1 MRLSSPVPH
10 KRARI
15 EIIPLID
22 IMFFLLASFMM
33 VSLSQTHMKGIRV
46 NLPAA
51 KGPPPSGVKD
61 FVSVKVL
68 EGNAVFFDNQ
78 YVPEDQ
84 VLPRLFDLHRGN
96 PDIKISISAAPALA
110 PLLFPRQFLRMSRA
124 VHPSARAQSRNG
136 SALIASPS
144 ARFVQARPVTF
155 GCFVYRL
162 PRGPRNA
169 PKILQARHQAHRLPV
184 PNHLRQRAPEN
195 TWKWRLLS
203 VSHFLRTIL

>member
-51 KGPPPSGVKD
+51 VGPPPSGVKD
-61 FVSVKVL
+61 FISIKVL

-78 YVPEDQ
+78 YVADDQ
-84 VLPRLFDLHRGN
+84 VLPRVYELHRSN
-96 PDIKISISAAPALA
+96 PDIKVSISTAPMAMYGDVIGVLDKVRSVGITKVGYQIRAASGPAAQA
-110 PLLFPRQFLRMSRA
+110 PP
-124 VHPSARAQSRNG
+124 PG
-136 SALIASPS
+136 
-144 ARFVQARPVTF
+144 
-155 GCFVYRL
+155 
-162 PRGPRNA
+162 A
-169 PKILQARHQAHRLPV
+169 PPPPPPPPKP
-184 PNHLRQRAPEN
+184 
-195 TWKWRLLS
+195 
-203 VSHFLRTIL
+203 

>member
-1 MRLSSPVPH
+1 MRLASPVPH

-51 KGPPPSGVKD
+51 VGPPPSGVKD

-78 YVPEDQ
+78 YVADDQ
-84 VLPRLFDLHRGN
+84 VLPRLFQLHAAN
-96 PDIKISISAAPALA
+96 PGIKISISAAPMAIYGDVIGVLDKVRLA
-110 PLLFPRQFLRMSRA
+110 QITKVGYQIRA
-124 VHPSARAQSRNG
+124 
-136 SALIASPS
+136 ASGVV
-144 ARFVQARPVTF
+144 AGGA
-155 GCFVYRL
+155 
-162 PRGPRNA
+162 A
-169 PKILQARHQAHRLPV
+169 PPAG
-184 PNHLRQRAPEN
+184 APPPPPPPP
-195 TWKWRLLS
+195 KP
-203 VSHFLRTIL
+203 